1 MKKNHRQ
8 HSQTRAQSRQDK
20 ETAAQLP
27 PENYGIRGERLHILS
42 EKTPF
47 SLTEEYK
54 MLRTAVTFAASTG
67 GETCKIVG
75 VTSPLH
81 SEGKSITCLNLA
93 IAFALTQVRVLLL
106 DCDLRKPNIA
116 PLLSIPATP
125 GVSNVLAN
133 MCGTGKAVCKLRR
146 EDIRLDVIPS
156 GDIPPN
162 PSELLGSER
171 AGAALAM
178 LSQSYD
184 YLCVD
189 LPPSLLVSD
198 AMALSKHLSGLV
210 VVVRAGQTKKD
221 DVKLALE
228 RFRLA
233 NASVLGFVLNGAP
246 RTSAK
251 RYYKSRYGQY
261 A

>member
-1 MKKNHRQ
+1 MSGKKRSQPSAQGRKAGVTDDPPESHGVRGDRQ
-8 HSQTRAQSRQDK
+8 HI
-20 ETAAQLP
+20 L
-27 PENYGIRGERLHILS
+27 GE
-42 EKTPF
+42 KMPF
-47 SLTEEYK
+47 ALIEEYK

-67 GETCKIVG
+67 GETCKLIG

-116 PLLSIPATP
+116 PLLSISAAP

-133 MCGTGKAVCKLRR
+133 MCGVSKAVCKLRR
-146 EDIRLDVIPS
+146 HDARLDVVPS

-171 AGAALAM
+171 AGAVLTA

-184 YLCVD
+184 YIFVD
-189 LPPSLLVSD
+189 LPPALLVSD
-198 AMALSKHLSGLV
+198 AMALSRHLSGLV
-210 VVVRAGQTKKD
+210 AVIRAGQTKKD
-221 DVKLALE
+221 DVLLTLE

-233 NASVLGFVLNGAP
+233 NANVLGFVLNGAP
-246 RTSAK
+246 RASAK
-251 RYYKSRYGQY
+251 RYYASKYGQY